1 MVKYTIAES
10 DKELILQNHVLPVT
24 GISDEQVEVVLQFLD
39 NFQYQHGY
47 KRGLYLK
54 RPSDWTKA
62 YIQAVDKV
70 VCFIKYD
77 DILSNIMV

>member
-1 MVKYTIAES
+1 MSKYILTSS
-10 DKELILQNHVLPVT
+10 DKDLILKNHVLPVIDIT
-24 GISDEQVEVVLQFLD
+24 DDRIEVVTWFLD
-39 NFQYQHGY
+39 NFEYQHGY

-54 RPSDWTKA
+54 RPKDWTKA

-77 DILSNIMV
+77 DVLSNVMV

>member
-1 MVKYTIAES
+1 MAKYILTPS
-10 DKELILQNHVLPVT
+10 DKDLILKNHVLPAIDIT
-24 GISDEQVEVVLQFLD
+24 DDRIEVVTWFLD
-39 NFQYQHGY
+39 NFEYQHGY

-54 RPSDWTKA
+54 RPKDWTKA

-77 DILSNIMV
+77 DVLSNVMV

>member
-1 MVKYTIAES
+1 MAKYTLTPS
-10 DKELILQNHVLPVT
+10 DKDLILKNHVLPV
-24 GISDEQVEVVLQFLD
+24 IDIIDDRIEVVAWFLD
-39 NFQYQHGY
+39 NFKYQHGY

-62 YIQAVDKV
+62 YIQAIDKV

-77 DILSNIMV
+77 DVLSNIMV

>member
-1 MVKYTIAES
+1 MSKYILTPS
-10 DKELILQNHVLPVT
+10 DKDLILKNHVLPV
-24 GISDEQVEVVLQFLD
+24 IDIIDDRIEVVTWFLD
-39 NFQYQHGY
+39 NFEYQHGY

-54 RPSDWTKA
+54 RPKDWTKA

-77 DILSNIMV
+77 DVLSNVMV